1 MKIFY
6 LNIIAYLKPDFCPR
20 PSGLNTYYKG
30 IASFLKAY
38 QKDKTNIFETKNNLL
53 VRNIHCKSLK
63 IPVYIFLQDTVC
75 FNAIC

>member
-30 IASFLKAY
+30 IASFFKHIKRIK
-38 QKDKTNIFETKNNLL
+38 QIKNNLL

-75 FNAIC
+75 FNAIR